1 MWVRASLGQPQ
12 ALIGG
17 SLTRGHY
24 ADYVSFGGAAC
35 VGFFGG
41 DLGGQRLLSGGA
53 EAPHTGRAL
62 GLEAGRSEEAAV
74 GLRKA
79 VFAGLWATGMAGWA
93 MMVEEEN
100 EGLLV
105 AASFVTAAS

>member
-1 MWVRASLGQPQ
+1 M
-12 ALIGG
+12 
-17 SLTRGHY
+17 
-24 ADYVSFGGAAC
+24 
-35 VGFFGG
+35 
-41 DLGGQRLLSGGA
+41 
-53 EAPHTGRAL
+53 
-62 GLEAGRSEEAAV
+62 EAGRSEEAAV